1 MRKDTIGFIG
11 FFLYFLECYCVFP
24 VFENWFKWKLWPL
37 AAVCFLVVVVAYL
50 PCTWLESLWT
60 PTHSLLQFFAHK
72 ISWMQYPN
80 GMLRNG
86 GGYLH
91 CILCVFLTLMCIL
104 HCPDI
109 LHLKIQVQDKIIKNF
124 KTALY

>member
-1 MRKDTIGFIG
+1 MIEFIG
-11 FFLYFLECYCVFP
+11 FLCFLGCYCVFP
-24 VFENWFKWKLWPL
+24 VFEVNFGSNENCDLL
-37 AAVCFLVVVVAYL
+37 ELSAYSVVVVAYL

-72 ISWMQYPN
+72 TSWMQYPN
-80 GMLRNG
+80 GVVRNG

-91 CILCVFLTLMCIL
+91 CILCVLLLLMYIL